1 MRFCSENQRRRPHEI
16 RTWLTWRTKEYFF
29 LKDNTNVHTTYTNT
43 PCPCMFR
50 FLLTIVTTRHHR
62 LYLHQCFQRLRIFCS
77 DQHLFD
83 WQLYRNITGPSMARC
98 FIDLDPETTEVHLLS
113 ALLQCRLKEPRYML
127 SVKLKPLHLMV
138 LFETGIV
145 DSRWIESNS
154 WKNTC
159 YSETTLFRMH
169 PQSWWKMLEPHSNGD
184 LEGIRKWA

>member
-1 MRFCSENQRRRPHEI
+1 MYFNVACRVVSCFYTFLFFQSRMRFCSENQRRRPHEI

-145 DSRWIESNS
+145 DDWHCWFALDWI
-154 WKNTC
+154 
-159 YSETTLFRMH
+159 
-169 PQSWWKMLEPHSNGD
+169 QQLEKH
-184 LEGIRKWA
+184 LL